1 VEFTELTER
10 ECRYLLGTHGVG
22 RLAVTTPAGPLV
34 VPVDYGVVD
43 GAIVFRTAAYTTPP
57 RRPAAGSPSRPTVWT
72 TA

>member
-1 VEFTELTER
+1 VECTELTER

-34 VPVDYGVVD
+34 VPVDYGVVE
-43 GAIVFRTAAYTTPP
+43 GAVVFRTAAGTTPAQASG
-57 RRPAAGSPSRPTVWT
+57 RRSPSRPTVWT